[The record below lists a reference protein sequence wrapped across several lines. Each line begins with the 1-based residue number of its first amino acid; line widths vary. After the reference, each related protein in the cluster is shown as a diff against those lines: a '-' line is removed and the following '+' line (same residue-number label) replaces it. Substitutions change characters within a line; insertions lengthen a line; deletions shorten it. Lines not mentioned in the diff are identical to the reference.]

1 MDKLYLWTVKHRN
14 PIVQAF
20 IAVNSALAL
29 LWLVAYRAIVLDQ
42 GDPRWFTANATL
54 FGKIAIV
61 LYILTTIPGI
71 FRRFGKFYKPVSI
84 LMIFRRYTG
93 IMTFLFVLLHAS
105 IVRFFLVAKGL
116 VRAIPD
122 EVFILFGSLAFTLL
136 FSLFITSND
145 WSVRLTGKWW
155 HRIHNL
161 TYVIGGIIF
170 LHVALQRLSIWT
182 IFIAITSILQLISHI
197 YAKRRRG

>member
-1 MDKLYLWTVKHRN
+1 MNYYLWFVKQRN
-14 PIVQAF
+14 SIVRVLVAINCF
-20 IAVNSALAL
+20 LAAL
-29 LWLVAYRAIVLDQ
+29 WFFAYRAIVLDQ
-42 GDPRWFTANATL
+42 GDPWWFTANATL

-71 FRRFGKFYKPVSI
+71 FRRFGKFYKPVSV
-84 LMIFRRYTG
+84 LMIFRRYIG

-145 WSVRLTGKWW
+145 WSVRLMGKWW

-182 IFIAITSILQLISHI
+182 ILIAITLIMQLTSHI